1 MELLSAAA
9 PDAIGRLLVSAF
21 FAIVF
26 LQSSLDKVLDR
37 GGNLAYLR
45 GHFEGVAVVP
55 ARAVPPL
62 LTALT
67 LLEAAAGVVSLLGV
81 LSGDFVH
88 RGFGVAAAGVGLAG
102 AALLALLLGQRLAK
116 DYGGAA
122 VIAAYFAVAIFGIA
136 LF

>member
-1 MELLSAAA
+1 MEVFGAVT
-9 PDAIGRLLVSAF
+9 PDAIGRLLVTAF

-26 LQSSLDKVLDR
+26 LQSSIDKVLDR

-45 GHFEGVAVVP
+45 GHFEQVALMP
-55 ARAVPPL
+55 GWAVPPL

-67 LLEAAAGVVSLLGV
+67 LLEAAAGVVSFLGIV
-81 LSGDFVH
+81 SGDFAH
-88 RGFGVAAAGVGLAG
+88 RGFGIAAGGVALAG

-122 VIAAYFAVAIFGIA
+122 VIAAYFAVAMFGLA